1 MDLPFLNPNPSGAA
15 SNQAPWETPNQEGSD
30 DATLN
35 ELLALYQTGS
45 DPSPFDAA
53 ASAPPF
59 SLDPPPGFGQD
70 SAFPPFAG
78 FGESASQE
86 APAEFPPFAGFG
98 EPSSAETLSFAD
110 APASASTGFPSS
122 EFAGPLMD
130 PFADFVDEIEVPEA
144 PSAEEHPADSE
155 IDALLKNF
163 SDATAGETAPPFS
176 ALSDLPPQGDPFAT
190 TPSAPVEDVL
200 SKLMPKVDPFANIF
214 DDEKPE
220 VTEPEVLPTTETV
233 PDPFAKIFADEPPE
247 GAEPAT
253 AIETVVSIAPSL
265 TLEEV
270 VSPPPAR
277 HPCSKSSP
285 TPSPRSLQMRSP

>member
-98 EPSSAETLSFAD
+98 EPPSAETPRTSDRWPSPLQPSRPAARRFARGAHRDPAPWDIPVSSHLPVRTAALPVARFLRNRVSVDIASQQRSGHGVPGLQLTEHKFRPVTPPGAYRSPGLSPFRA
-110 APASASTGFPSS
+110 ASNPNGVGSNVPTTSTH
-122 EFAGPLMD
+122 
-130 PFADFVDEIEVPEA
+130 DFVGIV
-144 PSAEEHPADSE
+144 SSR
-155 IDALLKNF
+155 
-163 SDATAGETAPPFS
+163 
-176 ALSDLPPQGDPFAT
+176 
-190 TPSAPVEDVL
+190 PV
-200 SKLMPKVDPFANIF
+200 A
-214 DDEKPE
+214 
-220 VTEPEVLPTTETV
+220 
-233 PDPFAKIFADEPPE
+233 
-247 GAEPAT
+247 
-253 AIETVVSIAPSL
+253 
-265 TLEEV
+265 
-270 VSPPPAR
+270 
-277 HPCSKSSP
+277 
-285 TPSPRSLQMRSP
+285 Q